1 MELTTSE
8 KIKIIVKRKGMKL
21 EDLAVKTEQTRQNL
35 SNKLARDNF
44 TEKEIRKIAE
54 ALDCDYEAHFVLRDS
69 GERL

>member
-21 EDLAVKTEQTRQNL
+21 EDLATKTEQTRQNL

-44 TEKEIRKIAE
+44 TEKEIKKIAD
-54 ALDCDYEAHFVLRDS
+54 ALDCDYEAHFVLRET

>member
-21 EDLAVKTEQTRQNL
+21 EELAIKTDQTRQNL

-54 ALDCDYEAHFVLRDS
+54 ALDCDYESRFVMRDT
-69 GERL
+69 GEKL

>member
-1 MELTTSE
+1 MELTTGE

-21 EDLAVKTEQTRQNL
+21 EDLASKTEQTRQNL

-44 TEKEIRKIAE
+44 TEKEIKKIAE
-54 ALDCDYEAHFVLRDS
+54 ALDCDYEAHFVLRET

>member
-1 MELTTSE
+1 MELTTAE

-21 EDLAVKTEQTRQNL
+21 EDLASKTEQTRQNL

-44 TEKEIRKIAE
+44 TEKEIKKIAE
-54 ALDCDYEAHFVLRDS
+54 ALDCDYEAYFVLREP

>member
-21 EDLAVKTEQTRQNL
+21 EDLASKTEQTRQNL

-44 TEKEIRKIAE
+44 TEKEIKKIAE
-54 ALDCDYEAHFVLRDS
+54 ALDCDYEAYFVLRET

>member
-1 MELTTSE
+1 MELTTAE

-21 EDLAVKTEQTRQNL
+21 EDLASKTEQTRQNL

-44 TEKEIRKIAE
+44 TEKEIKKIAE
-54 ALDCDYEAHFVLRDS
+54 ALDCDYEAYFVLRET